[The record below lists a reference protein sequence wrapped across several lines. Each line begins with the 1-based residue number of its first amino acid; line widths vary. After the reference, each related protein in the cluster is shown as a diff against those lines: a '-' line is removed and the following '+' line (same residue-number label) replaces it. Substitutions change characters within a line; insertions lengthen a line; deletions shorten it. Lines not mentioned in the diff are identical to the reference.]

1 MSSGVIKSSNGHS
14 KINKFSMSWITMRF
28 TLFAS
33 LNRIKTYNYYENG
46 LLGSGAN
53 VHIGWWIGWAWIQT
67 EMTSIHTN
75 WSVVLTVEF
84 EIVAEAAALNC
95 RRKGSITVECSQVNN
110 SQRPCNSASWLLE
123 ARNHAHLADHI
134 SVVGRLVMP
143 FGAVEGRVL
152 WQSNLGGLGPWWVG

>member
-14 KINKFSMSWITMRF
+14 KINKFMSWITMRF

-33 LNRIKTYNYYENG
+33 LNWIKTYNYYENG

-53 VHIGWWIGWAWIQT
+53 VHIGWSIGWAWIQT

-95 RRKGSITVECSQVNN
+95 RRKGVDNSGVFTSQQLSEAVQFGELA
-110 SQRPCNSASWLLE
+110 SRGEKPCTPSRPHKCCWKIGYAIRSSW
-123 ARNHAHLADHI
+123 R
-134 SVVGRLVMP
+134 
-143 FGAVEGRVL
+143 
-152 WQSNLGGLGPWWVG
+152 